1 MRFSFYAAL
10 AAAATA
16 VSVQSDEDAYADY
29 LWAQHDAGDISTEE
43 MMQLAEN
50 YAEDHF
56 GYAETD
62 AQPEAHAEVDAQPHA
77 QPIMT
82 DLKWLGGKIA
92 NGARAVG
99 RGIDAAY
106 DATKAGIKKAGSA
119 VINAPGNMVKAGDNW
134 LKKHNFKAQTESG
147 GVAATLAAGVKKAAE
162 KAKAL
167 KGK

>member
-1 MRFSFYAAL
+1 MRFSFYATLFAT
-10 AAAATA
+10 ATA
-16 VSVQSDEDAYADY
+16 VQIQNEEDAYADY
-29 LWAQHDAGDISTEE
+29 LWAQYDAGELSQEG
-43 MMQLAEN
+43 MMELAEE
-50 YAEDHF
+50 YATTHF
-56 GYAETD
+56 GQVDED
-62 AQPEAHAEVDAQPHA
+62 ADVPTEMTEVDNQAQPHA

-134 LKKHNFKAQTESG
+134 LKKHNFKAQT
-147 GVAATLAAGVKKAAE
+147 AMKR
-162 KAKAL
+162 
-167 KGK
+167 

>member
-16 VSVQSDEDAYADY
+16 VHVQSDEDAYADY
-29 LWAQHDAGDISTEE
+29 LWAQHDAGEISYDELME
-43 MMQLAEN
+43 IAN
-50 YAEDHF
+50 DYAEEHF
-56 GYAETD
+56 AET
-62 AQPEAHAEVDAQPHA
+62 EAEPMSHAEIDAQPHA

-92 NGARAVG
+92 NGAKAVG

-106 DATKAGIKKAGSA
+106 DATKAGIKKAGKA

-134 LKKHNFKAQTESG
+134 LKKHNFKAQRN
-147 GVAATLAAGVKKAAE
+147 
-162 KAKAL
+162 
-167 KGK
+167 